1 MFGDKS
7 EAKAE
12 EPLQE
17 PAPPT
22 GDATLPLHELP
33 PTSGADAIVRKW
45 AMWAAG
51 FGLVPIPLF
60 DFATTAGFSMK
71 MLHSLSKYYGVEFR
85 AELGKTAITSL
96 LGGASTPLLA
106 LMAGSF
112 LKSIPLVGYPLA
124 VVSGPLAAGGIT
136 YAIGR
141 VFTAHFGA
149 GGTLF
154 DFDPEKFRDFF
165 QQEVE
170 AGKAFVRR
178 QKSGAADDASA
189 TTVAPAAE

>member
-1 MFGDKS
+1 MFAHEDKS
-7 EAKAE
+7 EASAE
-12 EPLQE
+12 NPSEGF
-17 PAPPT
+17 AADI
-22 GDATLPLHELP
+22 DATAHPLHDLP
-33 PTSGADAIVRKW
+33 PTRGADAIVRKW
-45 AMWAAG
+45 AIWAAG

-60 DFATTAGFSMK
+60 DFATTAGFSIK

-85 AELGKTAITSL
+85 AELGKTAITAL
-96 LGGASTPLLA
+96 IGGASTPIVA

-112 LKSIPLVGYPLA
+112 LKAIPLVGYPLA

-170 AGKAFVRR
+170 AGKDFIRR
-178 QKSGAADDASA
+178 QKSENAEAS
-189 TTVAPAAE
+189 PSSAE